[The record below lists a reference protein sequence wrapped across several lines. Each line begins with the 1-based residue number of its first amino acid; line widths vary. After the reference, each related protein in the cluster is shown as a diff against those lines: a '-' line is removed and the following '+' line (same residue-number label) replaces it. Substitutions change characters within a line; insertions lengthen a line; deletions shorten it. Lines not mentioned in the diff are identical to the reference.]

1 MDSFGIETEIIA
13 VSLFEVQ
20 GETPEET
27 FWTLVLRDLDSDL
40 TDLTFK
46 FTLQLTINLFCFIF
60 HYFKNY

>member
-20 GETPEET
+20 GETPEEK

-46 FTLQLTINLFCFIF
+46 FTLQITINLFCFIF